1 MRSSLDL
8 SVGRWSSVRATLFQ
22 VTDDV
27 SEPEDPSD
35 DVVQCF
41 QDYEDADSITTLHND
56 YFTCD
61 CCDVAWTKYR
71 LDLRMSW
78 SYELVTSRGRRKHG
92 LIRS

>member
-1 MRSSLDL
+1 MRS
-8 SVGRWSSVRATLFQ
+8 SSVRATLFQ

-27 SEPEDPSD
+27 SEPEDPID

-61 CCDVAWTKYR
+61 CCDVADQVPPR
-71 LDLRMSW
+71 FED
-78 SYELVTSRGRRKHG
+78 ELVV
-92 LIRS
+92 